1 MRLIFFQK
9 ILAGL
14 GVLIFLNFIPSLFAF
29 FIGYDRGI
37 FVLESLPLALL
48 IVIESWFFVFI
59 YGVFFVA
66 LELIYGVSQVYPL
79 FEAAQ
84 LIDVVEFLPN
94 ANKNY
99 ILLIIVYFIVF
110 FGFVF
115 LALSFLVF
123 LENFVYQS
131 LY

>member
-48 IVIESWFFVFI
+48 IAIESWFFVFI

-66 LELIYGVSQVYPL
+66 LELIYGVSQAYPL